1 MVACGVVGCVDAFA
15 AFGCGAMSKLN
26 QEFDEDELLGELE
39 VTEANPEAGDDPE
52 GVKNPPAKHVRP
64 ADGWKAHLK
73 EGESETNPRSVRL
86 VKDRWRKD
94 ERKKAHKVKKGTKHS

>member
-39 VTEANPEAGDDPE
+39 ITEAGADAGDDPE
-52 GVKNPPAKHVRP
+52 ASKKKTGK
-64 ADGWKAHLK
+64 LK
-73 EGESETNPRSVRL
+73 FKRYQPQLRQQIY
-86 VKDRWRKD
+86 
-94 ERKKAHKVKKGTKHS
+94 